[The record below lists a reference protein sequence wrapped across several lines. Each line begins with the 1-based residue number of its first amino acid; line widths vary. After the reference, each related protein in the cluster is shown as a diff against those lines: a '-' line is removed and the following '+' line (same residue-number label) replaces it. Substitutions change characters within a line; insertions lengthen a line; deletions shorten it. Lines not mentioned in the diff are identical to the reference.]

1 MYSVVTA
8 KIRNST
14 LPLLTVPSYFLS
26 GSLNNVQL
34 LSLTLP
40 ASCSEVKFTN
50 QTLANIKS
58 PTVMVRLLALVSTP
72 EESGLTSGDNDNH
85 SYQGSLAFSRF
96 YQSRTGIGHNN
107 CKIPQNK

>member
-1 MYSVVTA
+1 VYSVVTA

-26 GSLNNVQL
+26 GSLNNVQVI
-34 LSLTLP
+34 SLTLP

-50 QTLANIKS
+50 QTLGNIKS
-58 PTVMVRLLALVSTP
+58 RTVMVRLLALVSIQ
-72 EESGLTSGDNDNH
+72 EDSGLTSGDNDNH
-85 SYQGSLAFSRF
+85 SYQGSRF